1 MVEATDFPQLKLGM
15 VGGGD
20 GAFIGAVHRY
30 AARLDGHFELV
41 AGALSSTSEKSALS
55 GQRLSLPKD
64 RIYPNFAAMAYEEAK
79 RDDPIDAVAIV
90 TPNHKHFEA
99 AEAFL
104 KKGIHVIC
112 EKPLTSSLADAK
124 KLVGIARSSNALLI
138 LTHNY
143 TGYPMVRQ
151 AREMISKGELGKI
164 RVVQVEYP
172 QEWLAQNVDN
182 KQASW
187 RTDPAQSG
195 NGGSLGDIG
204 THAFNIAE
212 FVTGLKITSVAADLQ
227 SFVSG
232 RRLDDNAHVMLRL
245 EGDARGVLWSSQ
257 VAPGHE
263 NSLKL
268 RIYGEHASLEWAQ
281 EEPNFLW
288 FSPLGEDRRKMTR
301 ASAHLTEAANRMTR
315 IPAGH
320 PEGYLEGFANIYAE
334 AAMAIRC
341 KKNGTKQ
348 PSDVIFPTVEDG
360 LRGLQFIEACLKSS
374 QRSSAWT
381 SIG

>member
-1 MVEATDFPQLKLGM
+1 MVEAKQFPPLKLGM

-41 AGALSSTSEKSALS
+41 AGALSSTPEKSALS
-55 GQRLSLPKD
+55 GQQLNLPKE
-64 RIYPNFAAMAYEEAK
+64 RIYPNLAAMAYEESK
-79 RDDPIDAVAIV
+79 RDDKIDAVAIV

-112 EKPLTSSLADAK
+112 EKPLTSSLPDAK
-124 KLVGIARSSNALLI
+124 KLVGIAQSSNALLI

-151 AREMISKGELGKI
+151 ARAMVANGELGKI
-164 RVVQVEYP
+164 RVIQVEYP
-172 QEWLAQNVDN
+172 QEWLSKNLDN
-182 KQASW
+182 KQANW

-212 FVTGLKITSVAADLQ
+212 FVSGLKITSVAADLQ

-232 RRLDDNAHVMLRL
+232 RRLDDNAHVLLRL
-245 EGDARGVLWSSQ
+245 DGNARGVLWSSQ
-257 VAPGHE
+257 VAIGHE
-263 NSLKL
+263 NALKL
-268 RIYGEHASLEWAQ
+268 RIYGEDASLEWAQ
-281 EEPNFLW
+281 EEPNILW
-288 FSPLGEDRRKMTR
+288 FAQLGQGRRAITR
-301 ASAHLTEAANRMTR
+301 GSANLTDAATRMTR

-334 AAMAIRC
+334 AAIAIRC
-341 KKNGTKQ
+341 AKDGITC
-348 PSDVIFPTVEDG
+348 PADVIYPTVDDG

-374 QRSSAWT
+374 QRNSAWT
-381 SIG
+381 SVG